1 MGLSKLTTTVGPKS
15 STSTRSGKMKPA
27 HAFVRGYHQGQLDMS
42 DMSTREGKRKGKGQR
57 TAHEISLVHAF
68 VMGYHQGGLDAAQRF
83 QAKGSAMLGKVAA
96 GTAKALAQKDAVRLK
111 TPKEAFQAGY
121 AARYNTVAKIAR
133 HVKKLTVENAISE
146 AELTSAMHRAE
157 L

>member
-27 HAFVRGYHQGQLDMS
+27 HAFVR
-42 DMSTREGKRKGKGQR
+42 
-57 TAHEISLVHAF
+57 
-68 VMGYHQGGLDAAQRF
+68 GYHQGGLDAAQRF

-146 AELTSAMHRAE
+146 AE
-157 L
+157 